1 MKLRSLPRLRRKH
14 WFFSVI
20 AMLAM
25 ASQLVLA
32 IAPLAEGREDRMAS
46 HVEAGG
52 TQTHYAHSDG
62 NCVSCQA
69 RSIHGTTTRT
79 ASSTF
84 VGEARLAAVTPLVRR
99 VQSVEFYSQSNPRA
113 PPRLI

>member
-1 MKLRSLPRLRRKH
+1 MRFRARLPRRRQH
-14 WFFSVI
+14 WFFSII

-25 ASQLVLA
+25 TSQIVLA
-32 IAPLAEGREDRMAS
+32 LAPLAEGREDRMAS
-46 HVEAGG
+46 HVEADG

-69 RSIHGTTTRT
+69 RSIHGTAVRT
-79 ASSTF
+79 ATSTF
-84 VGEARLAAVTPLVRR
+84 EGETNSSSVTPFVDRESSAD
-99 VQSVEFYSQSNPRA
+99 VYSQSNPRA

>member
-1 MKLRSLPRLRRKH
+1 
-14 WFFSVI
+14 
-20 AMLAM
+20 MLAM

-52 TQTHYAHSDG
+52 TQTHYAHSDA
-62 NCVSCQA
+62 NCISCQA
-69 RSIHGTTTRT
+69 RSIHGTTVRT

-84 VGEARLAAVTPLVRR
+84 VGEVGASAVTLLVGR
-99 VQSVEFYSQSNPRA
+99 VVSVGFDSQSNPRA

>member
-1 MKLRSLPRLRRKH
+1 MRLRTLPRLQRQH

-20 AMLAM
+20 AMLAI

-79 ASSTF
+79 TPSTF
-84 VGEARLAAVTPLVRR
+84 EGEARSSSVILLVERESSAD
-99 VQSVEFYSQSNPRA
+99 VHSQTKPRA
-113 PPRLI
+113 PPRSI